1 MKLSHW
7 KAILRAN
14 RHVNGLLDSELGPEP
29 APDAPR
35 ERLSPEAL
43 EALARRLTSEVEG
56 LRAALSADL
65 RSEEVEEALQP
76 FVFLVDER
84 VLRRLD
90 DADAPHWPLLQLR
103 MFGVDSGGDLFFELA
118 DSSLRR
124 PDTPPLL
131 FQLLHFCLTA
141 GFTGRNV
148 GHPARIR
155 DYRERLAVRI
165 PQPELQAAPPAVAS
179 GATLPTVYDF
189 PWRYYAV
196 TAFII
201 LALPV
206 LLWRLSN

>member
-1 MKLSHW
+1 MKLTHW

-14 RHVNGLLDSELGPEP
+14 RQVNGLLDTELGPEP

-56 LRAALSADL
+56 LRAALSTDL
-65 RSEEVEEALQP
+65 RSEEVEESLQP
-76 FVFLVDER
+76 FVYLVDER

-103 MFGVDSGGDLFFELA
+103 MSGVDSGGDLFFELA

-124 PDTPPLL
+124 PDTPALL
-131 FQLLHFCLTA
+131 FEMLHFCLTA

-165 PQPELQAAPPAVAS
+165 PQPELRAAPPPVAS
-179 GATLPTVYDF
+179 GGTLPTAYDF
-189 PWRYYAV
+189 PWRYYALSV
-196 TAFII
+196 LVI

>member
-7 KAILRAN
+7 KAILMSY
-14 RHVNGLLDSELGPEP
+14 RHVDDLLDVELGPEGS
-29 APDAPR
+29 PDASR

-43 EALARRLTSEVEG
+43 EALSRRLISEVES

-65 RSEEVEEALQP
+65 RSEDVEAALQP
-76 FVFLVDER
+76 FVYLVDEK
-84 VLRRLD
+84 VLRRVD

-103 MFGVDSGGDLFFELA
+103 MFGVDSGGDLFFEQA
-118 DSSLRR
+118 DASLRR
-124 PDTPPLL
+124 AETQPLL
-131 FQLLHFCLTA
+131 FEMLHFCLTA
-141 GFTGRNV
+141 GFTGRHV
-148 GHPARIR
+148 SHPARIR

-165 PQPELQAAPPAVAS
+165 PQPELQPVEHQDTSGIPPP
-179 GATLPTVYDF
+179 TLYDF

-196 TAFII
+196 TVLII